1 MGKAVTVIK
10 TRLKWGTSAESI
22 DQVIDI
28 TGIPDL
34 GGTPNTHDVST
45 TEDMVEVKI
54 LGRQT
59 LDELEFAY
67 WFDQDGANLAAVVA
81 DARKDLFYE
90 LELNDGLG
98 GKYTWEGQ
106 HTSNV
111 TATDGDNPIGA
122 SITIV
127 AMTPLEYTAGA

>member
-10 TRLKWGTSAESI
+10 TRLKWGATAGTEA
-22 DQVIDI
+22 QVIDI
-28 TGIPDL
+28 IGIPDL

-45 TEDMVEVKI
+45 TEDLVEVKI

-59 LDELEFAY
+59 LDELEFEY
-67 WFDQDGANLAAVVA
+67 WFDADGANLKAVK
-81 DARKDLFYE
+81 DDERKDLFYE
-90 LELNDGLG
+90 LELNDGAG
-98 GKYTWEGQ
+98 GTYTWEGQ

-122 SITIV
+122 NITIV
-127 AMTPLEYTAGA
+127 AMTPLVYTPAE